1 KTETQPNEIAAQVI
15 PNLGG
20 FEVVTLQDKKNNID
34 DALDKVRANSKVK
47 VGTHVYFAKGDN
59 RPVVPTG
66 ILYITFQPEVG
77 EQESKVALEAF
88 SLKVLER
95 RPGNLVVAEVTP
107 DSPNPLKAANSIK
120 ELSMVENAEPDLD
133 IPLDQY
139 FTMPRDGLISH
150 QWHLKNDGR
159 IDDANFRTKVGADA
173 KVIDAWRRL
182 GNLGSSNIKIAVID
196 NGFDTNHPDLRGK
209 VISPLNVMT
218 NSSSLP
224 TGARNGTHATPCA
237 GVALASANGAGIVG
251 AAPNARLVPI
261 HGLSYSRF
269 LTERMFNHAIASG
282 ADVIS
287 CSWGTI
293 QQQYRPSSL
302 HFAAI
307 QKAARQGRGGKGCV
321 VLFAAGNEKANVLN
335 FYGTI
340 PEVICVG
347 ASTSNDTHAFYSNR
361 GPELSVVAPSDGGWP
376 ILAARASWDPGM
388 TGRNDFYVDGRNR
401 GNHYKHFG

>member
-1 KTETQPNEIAAQVI
+1 ALGAAPTI
-15 PNLGG
+15 PAPL
-20 FEVVTLQDKKNNID
+20 
-34 DALDKVRANSKVK
+34 
-47 VGTHVYFAKGDN
+47 
-59 RPVVPTG
+59 
-66 ILYITFQPEVG
+66 
-77 EQESKVALEAF
+77 
-88 SLKVLER
+88 
-95 RPGNLVVAEVTP
+95 AE
-107 DSPNPLKAANSIK
+107 
-120 ELSMVENAEPDLD
+120 
-133 IPLDQY
+133 
-139 FTMPRDGLISH
+139 
-150 QWHLKNDGR
+150 
-159 IDDANFRTKVGADA
+159 
-173 KVIDAWRRL
+173 
-182 GNLGSSNIKIAVID
+182 
-196 NGFDTNHPDLRGK
+196 
-209 VISPLNVMT
+209 
-218 NSSSLP
+218 
-224 TGARNGTHATPCA
+224 
-237 GVALASANGAGIVG
+237 ASAT
-251 AAPNARLVPI
+251 PNARLVPI

-401 GNHYKHFG
+401 GNHYKHFGGTSSATPLVAGICALMLSANPNLTSGQVKQILQNTADKIGSPSEYDTRGHSRKYGFGRVNADRAIAEALRLRGGSSSSTTTTTTGGTGTINIPTTTPTTTPTTRPTTTPTTRPSTGAGITSGEGVFRFSVKAQEKRGFGLQIGVYRDYATVLRETEKLERLFSQPVIVSINKVNNQLAFKVVVGAFPSSTATRDLLGRLKAAGYAPFVRNLADL